1 MGIQLQQNKLQEST
15 MFNKLKQFWGMK
27 EKEDKKKLMAHQVK
41 PNRDKRGLDKKKL
54 AEKPNNDKKGLD
66 KKK

>member
-1 MGIQLQQNKLQEST
+1 
-15 MFNKLKQFWGMK
+15 
-27 EKEDKKKLMAHQVK
+27 MAHQVE

-54 AEKPNNDKKGLD
+54 AEKPNNDKKGFTQD

>member
-1 MGIQLQQNKLQEST
+1 
-15 MFNKLKQFWGMK
+15 MFNKLKQFWGIK
-27 EKEDKKKLMAHQVK
+27 EKEDKKKLMVHQVK
-41 PNRDKRGLDKKKL
+41 PNRDKRGFTQDKKKL

>member
-1 MGIQLQQNKLQEST
+1 